1 MPELRLS
8 DDSGTVSPLAAARV
22 ALAEPAPTREPM
34 VKLVAAAAFAA
45 LGAIA
50 FATVVI
56 LGAPGGGGPTAP

>member
-8 DDSGTVSPLAAARV
+8 DDSGTVSPLTAARL

-34 VKLVAAAAFAA
+34 VRLVAAAALAA

-50 FATVVI
+50 FAAVVI
-56 LGAPGGGGPTAP
+56 LGAPGGAGPPAP